1 MTEFREPISLPPRR
15 PAATPQIQNLRKA
28 NRAAAQPIAAPAADA
43 PPQRKPQVSFY
54 MDAANLKRAKAAYK
68 GTSNQEMD
76 DSWSDFLSRA
86 IMNEVARRERLYNQ
100 DQPFAGGSGKLAPG
114 RKPNF

>member
-1 MTEFREPISLPPRR
+1 MTESREPISLPPRR

-28 NRAAAQPIAAPAADA
+28 NREAAAPAA
-43 PPQRKPQVSFY
+43 PPAAEVPSKRRPQVTFY
-54 MDAANLKRAKAAYK
+54 MDAASLKRAKAAYRA
-68 GTSNQEMD
+68 TSGQEMD

>member
-1 MTEFREPISLPPRR
+1 MTESREPIGLPPRR
-15 PAATPQIQNLRKA
+15 PVATPQIQNLRKVHRDA
-28 NRAAAQPIAAPAADA
+28 VAPAAPPAIEA

-54 MDAANLKRAKAAYK
+54 MDAASLKRAKAAYK